1 MSGVEVVLGLVLGGI
16 PLCISAMEHYAD
28 FKKVTGTFIDIRR
41 QHGKDLR
48 RVKLCELQ
56 FRLHLKQLLLPL
68 LNDGIVDKP
77 EYAELLLAP
86 GGDGWKEKHVGE
98 ALEKRLDEGHQY
110 YVETLK
116 GMVATVAQ
124 LCKETYVNDQRFQD
138 QLEHKARG
146 LPANT
151 TQPAQASTV
160 LQLRANDVFHNAM
173 FQGKRIKYAF
183 TGTSRDALFDELE
196 AQIST
201 LRDILSDTDQVS
213 ALSQVEA
220 KAPLQKVSKALLQF
234 WSHADVIFK
243 LLRDAWQC
251 NCQSLHCANLW
262 LQHRTSTMVDMQIR
276 LTYCPGS
283 SKISSPP
290 WLYQSID
297 IRLQDPPLVQ
307 VTSLPST
314 PAAPLS
320 LPPLMQTPS
329 KPAIPTPSA
338 DISQPPKKFSRLQ
351 LPWRHR
357 AKSPSFSAPGITI
370 TPPPAA
376 STSSLPITSGSSTV
390 TTTTPPPERKT
401 VRFRSAS
408 ASTCQTTAS
417 TDSLCAA
424 VAHPQS
430 SNSCIL
436 TLVDVDL
443 NRYYAVYP
451 AAEKT
456 PLVAG
461 ATSGPDAG
469 TTLADTL
476 KPNFRPRLTRVQRY
490 GIALTLA
497 SSHLQLHST
506 PWLHE
511 QWTAENVHFPL
522 TDDNG
527 ALTLHGEPYV
537 LTQFEAA
544 NNKPPTGQSDQSF
557 STLGIVLLE
566 LCFGTRFEDHHLW
579 QNPAYAPLRSDPNM
593 RQVIACQWL
602 KDVEGE
608 AGDDYAS
615 AVNWTLRQAPLVVQ
629 GNKWREEFAL
639 NVVQPL
645 QRYYEYL
652 HPAP

>member
-124 LCKETYVNDQRFQD
+124 LCKET
-138 QLEHKARG
+138 
-146 LPANT
+146 
-151 TQPAQASTV
+151 
-160 LQLRANDVFHNAM
+160 
-173 FQGKRIKYAF
+173 
-183 TGTSRDALFDELE
+183 
-196 AQIST
+196 
-201 LRDILSDTDQVS
+201 
-213 ALSQVEA
+213 
-220 KAPLQKVSKALLQF
+220 
-234 WSHADVIFK
+234 
-243 LLRDAWQC
+243 
-251 NCQSLHCANLW
+251 
-262 LQHRTSTMVDMQIR
+262 
-276 LTYCPGS
+276 
-283 SKISSPP
+283 
-290 WLYQSID
+290 
-297 IRLQDPPLVQ
+297 
-307 VTSLPST
+307 
-314 PAAPLS
+314 
-320 LPPLMQTPS
+320 
-329 KPAIPTPSA
+329 
-338 DISQPPKKFSRLQ
+338 
-351 LPWRHR
+351 
-357 AKSPSFSAPGITI
+357 
-370 TPPPAA
+370 
-376 STSSLPITSGSSTV
+376 
-390 TTTTPPPERKT
+390 
-401 VRFRSAS
+401 
-408 ASTCQTTAS
+408 
-417 TDSLCAA
+417 
-424 VAHPQS
+424 
-430 SNSCIL
+430 
-436 TLVDVDL
+436 
-443 NRYYAVYP
+443 YYAVYP